1 MKYIKNSRLWKLHF
15 TEVNSNMLVK
25 DQIKY
30 WANMLNE
37 AFPNKSE
44 IKKINFDDAQK
55 ILDDAKLNSDAH
67 DRIKLYKLYDT
78 YGYFVDSAYKF
89 LFHVDKN
96 FIFPGYYC
104 IINIISV
111 NSDFDSFA
119 DAFNALSEMLN
130 APLWTGNMSPLVCF
144 TRIKGNLYDEK
155 YLDHVVKDGLYFFN
169 GLYRSGLNYFN
180 MLIFPDFE
188 YGESDLRCN
197 IIFNDKCNKEM
208 MERKLEDVVSY
219 RFKVKTTN
227 SKTSYFSI
235 WSQKNKKMFDD
246 QKIDDALLKFLDE
259 KISSNKEFI
268 SRFSQALKTNENNQ
282 VDFYNDNKGSIQ
294 MFALLGISPSDVWDL
309 IPADLYA
316 KIVQRQVLVQQR
328 KSAYGI
334 QLKTIQECFDKICYD
349 YQLLMHFSEKITIDN
364 RCKNIQTLSKSMP
377 KFIKALSE
385 KLTSDLLMSQNVCKS
400 IKNVIFACC
409 SYIPYDAPN
418 DEGNYFPVFETSETE
433 TMHRIKK
440 KVESVPYDAEED
452 QLIAAIS
459 EIIDEAHYRGSL
471 AWVFVEGGPSTCN
484 KVSNMKVESKQ
495 IPLKLAR
502 HKTVIQEALGL

>member
-1 MKYIKNSRLWKLHF
+1 
-15 TEVNSNMLVK
+15 MLVK

-37 AFPNKSE
+37 AFPKESE

-55 ILDDAKLNSDAH
+55 ILDDAKLNSNSY
-67 DRIKLYKLYDT
+67 DRIKQYKLYDT
-78 YGYFVDSAYKF
+78 YGYFVDSACKF

-111 NSDFDSFA
+111 NSDFDLFV
-119 DAFNALSEMLN
+119 DAFNALSKTLN
-130 APLWTGNMSPLVCF
+130 APLWTGTMSPLVCF
-144 TRIKGNLYDEK
+144 NQINGDIYEEK
-155 YLDHVVKDGLYFFN
+155 YLDHAVKDKSYFFN
-169 GLYRSGLNYFN
+169 ELFHSGLNYFN
-180 MLIFPDFE
+180 ILIAPDFE

-197 IIFNDKCNKEM
+197 IIFNNECNKEM
-208 MERKLEDVVSY
+208 MKRKLKDVISY

-227 SKTSYFSI
+227 SKTSYFSV
-235 WSQKNKKMFDD
+235 WSQKNKKMLDD

-259 KISSNKEFI
+259 KISSNEEFI
-268 SRFSQALKTNENNQ
+268 SRFSQALKTN
-282 VDFYNDNKGSIQ
+282 VDNYVNFYDDDEESIR

-309 IPADLYA
+309 IPANLYA
-316 KIVQRQVLVQQR
+316 KIIQRQVLVQQR

-349 YQLLMHFSEKITIDN
+349 YQLLMHFSTRFTIDD

-377 KFIKALSE
+377 KLIKALSE
-385 KLTSDLLMSQNVCKS
+385 DITKDLLTSQNICKS

-409 SYIPYDAPN
+409 SYVPN
-418 DEGNYFPVFETSETE
+418 GEECFPVFDTSETE

-440 KVESVPYDAEED
+440 KIESVPYDAEEN

-459 EIIDEAHYRGSL
+459 EIVDEAHYRGSL

-495 IPLKLAR
+495 IPLKLVR
-502 HKTVIQEALGL
+502 HKTVI

>member
-1 MKYIKNSRLWKLHF
+1 
-15 TEVNSNMLVK
+15 MLVK

-30 WANMLNE
+30 WANMLNK
-37 AFPNKSE
+37 AFPKENE

-55 ILDDAKLNSDAH
+55 ILDDAKLNSDANE
-67 DRIKLYKLYDT
+67 RIKLYKLYDI
-78 YGYFVDSAYKF
+78 YGYFVDSACKF

-111 NSDFDSFA
+111 NSDFDLFV
-119 DAFNALSEMLN
+119 DAFNALSKTLN
-130 APLWTGNMSPLVCF
+130 APLWTGTMSPLVCF
-144 TRIKGNLYDEK
+144 NRINGDIYEEK
-155 YLDHVVKDGLYFFN
+155 YLDHAVKDKSYFFN
-169 GLYRSGLNYFN
+169 GLYDSSLNYFN
-180 MLIFPDFE
+180 MLIAPDFE

-197 IIFNDKCNKEM
+197 IIFNDKCNKKM
-208 MERKLEDVVSY
+208 MEKKLEDVVSY

-235 WSQKNKKMFDD
+235 WSQKNKKMLDN
-246 QKIDDALLKFLDE
+246 QKIDDALLRFLDE
-259 KISSNKEFI
+259 KISSNEEFI
-268 SRFSQALKTNENNQ
+268 SRFSYALKTNKNDC
-282 VDFYNDNKGSIQ
+282 VDFYDIDDKETIQ

-328 KSAYGI
+328 KSAHGI

-349 YQLLMHFSEKITIDN
+349 YQLLMHFSTETTIYD

-385 KLTSDLLMSQNVCKS
+385 KLTSDLLMSQNTCKS

-409 SYIPYDAPN
+409 SYVPYDAPN
-418 DEGNYFPVFETSETE
+418 DEDTYFPAFNTTETE

-440 KVESVPYDAEED
+440 KVESVPYDAEEN

-459 EIIDEAHYRGSL
+459 EIVDEAHYRGSL

-495 IPLKLAR
+495 IPLKLVR